1 MEEKVSG
8 GIITFQVGASSGL
21 VGVSGFFTG
30 AMGWLSLAL
39 SGTLNS
45 TAVCAVLAGGESD
58 VGLTVVAD
66 VAVIGAP
73 GGGGYGRREF
83 GAAAAAEELPDAPG
97 TGG

>member
-1 MEEKVSG
+1 MDEKVSG

-21 VGVSGFFTG
+21 VGVSVFFTG
-30 AMGWLSLAL
+30 AIGWLSLAR

-45 TAVCAVLAGGESD
+45 TAECAALAGGESD
-58 VGLTVVAD
+58 VGFTVVAD
-66 VAVIGAP
+66 VAVIGTP

-83 GAAAAAEELPDAPG
+83 GADVAAEELADAPG